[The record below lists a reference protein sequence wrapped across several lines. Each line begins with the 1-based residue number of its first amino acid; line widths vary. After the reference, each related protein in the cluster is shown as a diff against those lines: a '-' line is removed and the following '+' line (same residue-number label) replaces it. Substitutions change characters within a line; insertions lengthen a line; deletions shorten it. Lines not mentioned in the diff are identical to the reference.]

1 MILYFEDMKT
11 TDAKEKKQFRELSDE
26 ELEKVTGGERKHSLD
41 LDTTCSG
48 SIPPECKNK
57 TMDEYGCLICISY

>member
-26 ELEKVTGGERKHSLD
+26 ELEKVNGGGPLTPTEASCMQPYGCTKF
-41 LDTTCSG
+41 
-48 SIPPECKNK
+48 
-57 TMDEYGCLICISY
+57 TMDEYGCLICKSY